1 MTASRGRGF
10 SGGRG
15 SGPTDQGPQRGR
27 GHGHGRSSHGGFSNR
42 GGGGSSARPSRPQ
55 CQVCEK
61 IRHTT
66 KTCWYRYDDDGPDQR
81 TAAMVATDDDN
92 AWKMDSGVT
101 NHITGDLE
109 WLTTH
114 DTYLGQDQIHTA
126 NRIGMTINCVGN
138 SNIPTPCDLVL
149 NNVLHVPSTQKN
161 LVSVHRFTLDNDT
174 FIEFHPFFFLIKD
187 QKTRKVLL
195 HGPCRGD
202 LYPLPPSMSKFRKL
216 MFSAVKIPVDR

>member
-1 MTASRGRGF
+1 
-10 SGGRG
+10 
-15 SGPTDQGPQRGR
+15 
-27 GHGHGRSSHGGFSNR
+27 
-42 GGGGSSARPSRPQ
+42 
-55 CQVCEK
+55 VCEK
-61 IRHTT
+61 IGHTA
-66 KTCWYRYDDDGPDQR
+66 KTCWHRYDDDGPDQR
-81 TAAMVATDDDN
+81 TATMVDGDNVWYTDSAMTD
-92 AWKMDSGVT
+92 
-101 NHITGDLE
+101 HITGDLE
-109 WLTTH
+109 RLTMH
-114 DTYLGQDQIHTA
+114 DTYLDQDQIHTA
-126 NRIGMTINCVGN
+126 NRTGMTINRVGN
-138 SNIPTPCDLVL
+138 SIIPTPSRDLVL